1 MIIVSSLQDVKVL
14 KNQEKNTAA
23 VNDSI
28 IWKNDKYP
36 PNTELISYEEKVT
49 CFISNEYFFTFSNNM
64 EIVLFSFEDCSLY
77 FSTTD
82 VEYFHQLFKNE
93 EHTEKVYTTIKTPN
107 FINIE
112 LIKKLRKKNLNLDQ
126 TKVNSKIINPEFIEL
141 IHKSENEYGSYRIFD
156 NKMIRFVFKDRTILK
171 IHLKEDNFEVFSRLG
186 IRYYLNK
193 NEKSD
198 YEEYFNIAYDVLV
211 DYFETPEE
219 KYERVKTYNN
229 ALEIARNEIQ
239 KNDRFLHILNP
250 YKNVEFLKENKM
262 QPETDITYN
271 LPIISK

>member
-1 MIIVSSLQDVKVL
+1 MN
-14 KNQEKNTAA
+14 NQQKNTAP
-23 VNDSI
+23 VNDSV

-49 CFISNEYFFTFSNNM
+49 CFISTEYFFTFSNTM
-64 EIVLFSFEDCSLY
+64 EIILFSFEDCSLY

-93 EHTEKVYTTIKTPN
+93 EHAEKVYTTIKTPN

-112 LIKKLRKKNLNLDQ
+112 LIKKKKNLLLDQ
-126 TKVNSKIINPEFIEL
+126 TKVDSKIVNPEIIEL
-141 IHKSENEYGSYRIFD
+141 VHKSENEYGSYRIFN

-171 IHLKEDNFEVFSRLG
+171 IYLNENNFEVLSRLG
-186 IRYYLNK
+186 ITYQLNK
-193 NEKSD
+193 CEKSD
-198 YEEYFNIAYDVLV
+198 FEEYFNIAYDVLV
-211 DYFETPEE
+211 DFLETPEE
-219 KYERVKTYNN
+219 KYAKIKTYNN
-229 ALEIARNEIQ
+229 ALEIARNEIE

-250 YKNVEFLKENKM
+250 AKNVNVLEEIKM
-262 QPETDITYN
+262 KPESNISYN